1 MEEFQDDEK
10 CGGGSKTMRKV
21 EVFKTARSV
30 EVFQD
35 DEKCGGGSKTAR
47 RVLMAGR
54 EQELH
59 RPLSERSEGNT
70 RRR

>member
-1 MEEFQDDEK
+1 MFQDGEKSGGFKTARRVKVFQDGEK
-10 CGGGSKTMRKV
+10 CGG
-21 EVFKTARSV
+21 F
-30 EVFQD
+30 
-35 DEKCGGGSKTAR
+35 KTAR

-59 RPLSERSEGNT
+59 RPLSGQSEGKT

>member
-1 MEEFQDDEK
+1 MCF
-10 CGGGSKTMRKV
+10 KTMRRVK
-21 EVFKTARSV
+21 VFKTMRRV
-30 EVFQD
+30 KMF
-35 DEKCGGGSKTAR
+35 KTAR